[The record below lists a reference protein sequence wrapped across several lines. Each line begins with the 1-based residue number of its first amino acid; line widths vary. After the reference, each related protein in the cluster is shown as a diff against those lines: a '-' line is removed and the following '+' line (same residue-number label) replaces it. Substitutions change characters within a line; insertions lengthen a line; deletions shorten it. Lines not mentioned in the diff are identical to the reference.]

1 MASSLLD
8 MPIDEVGG
16 YAGILGAAFMAGR
29 VLTSTLWGWLSDR
42 IGRKPVILIGTLLCV
57 VVNILFSISSS
68 FAMAVTLRVVTGVVN
83 GVVGVNKAVTGEI
96 VTSPK
101 QQAVAMTFLTAG
113 WSLGL
118 VLGPALGGL
127 LLGVGPVGEEYPFM
141 PPALVVAV
149 IGALAVVAVW
159 FLLPETLS
167 QHAPLP
173 RGLRW
178 MSRTPAVASSSAGS
192 GDAAVPSDSVP
203 LSGAPASQAGSDTA
217 LEDSGIELTD
227 ASGSAE
233 LVPRGEDG
241 GAAPAR
247 AAAPGSAAS
256 VAASEGAE
264 GSQDALASRS
274 AALAAAPPG
283 RPADPARIAELEA
296 EAEGRADEA
305 AAADGRRWMLCRR
318 HVGKVI
324 GIYTLYSCGTILV
337 DEVFPLW
344 AQAQPVHGGLGL
356 SAADVGT
363 VLAASGAAMV
373 VLQLT
378 VCQLVMRR
386 LPTRTL
392 FWVGAAIQVPL
403 VLVAPL
409 VSGLALGPGVTPQ
422 PVVPGSPIPT
432 EEVPGVTVAW
442 DRPAVMAAAIAMVFL
457 RLSAAIVSFTACA
470 VLVNS
475 SVPDGER
482 GAVNGVAMATA
493 SVGKAVG
500 PAVGGAVLAWAL
512 ATTASAW
519 PPFIVGAVLNA
530 VVAVLAWT
538 LPEELSLPYAMREK
552 DAKLAR
558 QRQARAQAEDEAQAD
573 EQLTD
578 ARA

>member
-1 MASSLLD
+1 M
-8 MPIDEVGG
+8 
-16 YAGILGAAFMAGR
+16 
-29 VLTSTLWGWLSDR
+29 
-42 IGRKPVILIGTLLCV
+42 ILIGTLLCV
-57 VVNILFSISSS
+57 LVNVLFSISST
-68 FAMAVTLRVVTGVVN
+68 FAMAVTLRILTGVVN

-96 VTSPK
+96 VSSPK

-127 LLGVGPVGEEYPFM
+127 LLGVGPVGEDYPFM

-149 IGALAVVAVW
+149 IGVLAVVAVW

-178 MSRTPAVASSSAGS
+178 MSRTPAVAGLADT
-192 GDAAVPSDSVP
+192 GDAATTTSDSAP
-203 LSGAPASQAGSDTA
+203 LAAASADHSDAEPA
-217 LEDSGIELTD
+217 LKESGIELTD
-227 ASGSAE
+227 VSGSTE
-233 LVPRGEDG
+233 LLSADEDG
-241 GAAPAR
+241 SAVPATGAAPRSGTATAPALSS
-247 AAAPGSAAS
+247 AAAG
-256 VAASEGAE
+256 EDE
-264 GSQDALASRS
+264 QRDALASRS
-274 AALAAAPPG
+274 AVLAPEAAAASG
-283 RPADPARIAELEA
+283 RAADPTRVAELEA

-386 LPTRTL
+386 LPTRVL
-392 FWVGAAIQVPL
+392 FWVGATIQVPL
-403 VLVAPL
+403 VLVTPL
-409 VSGLALGPGVTPQ
+409 VSGLALGPGVSPQ

-442 DRPAVMAAAIAMVFL
+442 DRPSVMAAAIALVFL

-519 PPFIVGAVLNA
+519 PPFVLGAVLNA

-538 LPEELSLPYAMREK
+538 LPVELSLPYAMREK

-558 QRQARAQAEDEAQAD
+558 QRQAQEQAADEARAD
-573 EQLTD
+573 ELLVD
-578 ARA
+578 GRA